1 METDTILLKE
11 KLDFHQY
18 QLAVK
23 ALSDI
28 GIEVEPLYNPYAV
41 YQEDKISI
49 EQSREDFKNG
59 RIKDNE
65 QVLKEVKQK
74 YESIL
79 GWYGH
84 YELEQTLSY
93 WTIHNMSTTY
103 SDKIHAEVVKAI
115 NDIKNNPDFS
125 GRYITELRAYQ
136 KIILK
141 GKFSLYWDRGGGGRK
156 DYTYN

>member
-23 ALSDI
+23 ALSEI

-41 YQEDKISI
+41 YHEDKISI

-79 GWYGH
+79 G
-84 YELEQTLSY
+84 
-93 WTIHNMSTTY
+93 
-103 SDKIHAEVVKAI
+103 
-115 NDIKNNPDFS
+115 
-125 GRYITELRAYQ
+125 
-136 KIILK
+136 
-141 GKFSLYWDRGGGGRK
+141 
-156 DYTYN
+156 